1 MIIFL
6 IIICSIQV
14 SQNVLLLNINGEV
27 AGEKSLSSLN
37 NDLPSD
43 GMENVL
49 LPCIIGDD
57 QGCEAFAHQ
66 AEVLPFSLPI
76 QNCYAKVQIY
86 QTLLNLWRPCVFVC
100 YLNPYGLVFV
110 FTEKISFLG
119 RILRCNYQLIIQ
131 VYLILK

>member
-43 GMENVL
+43 GMEKVL
-49 LPCIIGDD
+49 LPCIIGDN

-86 QTLLNLWRPCVFVC
+86 QTLLNLWRPSVLV
-100 YLNPYGLVFV
+100 PYGLVFV